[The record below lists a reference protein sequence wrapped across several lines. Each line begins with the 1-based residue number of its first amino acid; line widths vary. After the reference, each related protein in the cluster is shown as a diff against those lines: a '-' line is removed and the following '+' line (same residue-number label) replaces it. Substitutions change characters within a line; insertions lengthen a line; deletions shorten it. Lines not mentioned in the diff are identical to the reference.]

1 MSYILLKVFWH
12 FISIKISLTTDDI
25 NMYKT
30 WKLLIGKILSHKSSF
45 HLSFLLS
52 IFIFTSS
59 FPILQIFH
67 PSKIKKTNISQSN
80 YDSIA
85 IRRIAI
91 INSYTSSTE
100 HRYIHPFYRNPIHL
114 TFEQSLTLQ
123 INTSLYIRRVSLF

>member
-67 PSKIKKTNISQSN
+67 PWKIKSKNISQSN

-85 IRRIAI
+85 ICRITI
-91 INSYTSSTE
+91 INSYTFSTK